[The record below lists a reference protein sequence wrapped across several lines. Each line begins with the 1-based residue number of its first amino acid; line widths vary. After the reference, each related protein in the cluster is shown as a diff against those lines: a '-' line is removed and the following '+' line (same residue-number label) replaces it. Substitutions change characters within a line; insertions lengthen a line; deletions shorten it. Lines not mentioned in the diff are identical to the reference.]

1 MTHRLPRPRILALL
15 LAATVAVLPVAALR
29 ADVWN
34 VVRYENRDYLT
45 LRNVAEFYRLQL
57 SQEGNAMVLSSPGCT
72 IRGDIGSKELIINGV
87 KFIMSSN
94 LVESGG
100 NVLLSRLD
108 LTKLVEPVLRPNRI
122 RGAAAI
128 RTVVIDPGHGG
139 YDHGAKSVY
148 GNEKDFALD
157 VGLRLRDLLQ
167 RRGVHVEMTRSDDTF
182 IPLQDRAAFANQFRD
197 GIFVCIHFNAGSESA
212 TGIETY
218 TLAPRF
224 VPSTGDDSPSASYL
238 VPCAGNVEDPEN
250 MALATAMHASLLN
263 RLPMFDRGIKRA
275 RFCVLRLTTIPGVLI
290 EGGFVSNPSEAARIA
305 QPAYRQAEAEAI
317 ALAIQNYQSATN
329 VTGPPPMLVDG
340 SAPGDH
346 PSLSITPGQVQTNG
360 NISTIGATVPLDQ
373 VVNRVRAMQQQ
384 QAQQAGAPTP
394 STGNGPTVVVPRTN
408 GN

>member
-1 MTHRLPRPRILALL
+1 MTHRFPRLLTLALL
-15 LAATVAVLPVAALR
+15 LAAAAACLPVIPVR
-29 ADVWN
+29 ADTWN

-45 LRNVAEFYRLQL
+45 LRNVADFYRLQL
-57 SQEGNAMVLSSPGCT
+57 SQEGHAMILSSPGCT

-87 KFIMSSN
+87 KFIMSSD

-139 YDHGAKSVY
+139 YDHGATSVY

-157 VGLRLRDLLQ
+157 VGLRLRELLQ
-167 RRGVHVEMTRSDDTF
+167 RRGLRVEMTRSNDTF

-329 VTGPPPMLVDG
+329 VTGPPPMLVNG
-340 SAPGDH
+340 QTPSDH
-346 PSLSITPGQVQTNG
+346 PSLSITPGQVQTTG
-360 NISTIGATVPLDQ
+360 GITSIGATVPLDQ
-373 VVNRVRAMQQQ
+373 VVNRVRALQQQ
-384 QAQQAGAPTP
+384 QAQATAAQTP
-394 STGNGPTVVVPRTN
+394 STSNGPTVVVPHN
-408 GN
+408 